1 MRQEIVFQFIG
12 AIPTRPVGIFE
23 LIPKIPCEA
32 WRVFSF
38 SPQKVRWA
46 SRHRSFVWFLPYV
59 NELWNKI
66 SLWSGWS
73 LFLLWSRFHRQNG
86 FLHLKCDPI
95 TSVVTSC
102 CFVVWVTH
110 IKICCTVVLW
120 WFNGIG
126 LQNHIHYILLSLLN
140 MSGYVDFSLFLN
152 FKVRIIIQ
160 PLWSRH
166 QRFPKRSYSLLQ
178 KLDK

>member
-86 FLHLKCDPI
+86 FLHLKCDPN
-95 TSVVTSC
+95 
-102 CFVVWVTH
+102 
-110 IKICCTVVLW
+110 ICRLFCSLGYTRTNTLYSISFDDSMVL
-120 WFNGIG
+120 GC
-126 LQNHIHYILLSLLN
+126 
-140 MSGYVDFSLFLN
+140 
-152 FKVRIIIQ
+152 IIIYLLDHLVISHWQ
-160 PLWSRH
+160 EGRNHEVLCWFYFAFKH
-166 QRFPKRSYSLLQ
+166 QSQ
-178 KLDK
+178 NNI